1 MNHTADHGIRFGRI
15 AAIAPRKGHREG
27 PRLLH
32 EGIWLYE
39 DIREQQSRRLQQRTG
54 IVDHH
59 MGNVEGSRPVVRLQ
73 RQMQLRLVPLQ
84 DQVRA
89 IG

>member
-59 MGNVEGSRPVVRLQ
+59 MATLKGAALWFGCSVRCSSASSRSRIKYEP
-73 RQMQLRLVPLQ
+73 
-84 DQVRA
+84 
-89 IG
+89 